1 MPSQIAPKGVD
12 YQEKPQGCVM
22 MYGAALFGLM
32 ARKRM
37 MMIAACKVTRNLRSE
52 MKSGEKQIM
61 RLV

>member
-1 MPSQIAPKGVD
+1 
-12 YQEKPQGCVM
+12 M

-52 MKSGEKQIM
+52 MKSGESK
-61 RLV
+61 